1 MLFVN
6 IIWLCAYNKK
16 KCIKDITSIKSFSNL
31 ININLKINFVILDRR
46 KKGIVENANIR
57 NINQEYFL
65 VYSSKN
71 RSHQAD
77 YYFVINNI
85 KSDFILTLSDDDKII
100 YKSLILYLN
109 NLFKYKKE
117 KIILAVP
124 RRKDNNKNIYNNL
137 ELYKNYD
144 FWGYQLNRGPN
155 LAHYSAIS
163 TKSLRKCCAKF
174 IYYSPK
180 IWRHPMYDQAFI
192 WSVLNRGKDKIKTVN
207 FNFLIYDNLNWSN
220 RENVL
225 NSINKFNLKKETEEL
240 LVFKEIFSI
249 YSDNK
254 FDFQVLLWFIYLL
267 YRNLR
272 YYRSLSRSLNCLKNL
287 CKVLLNKFN

>member
-1 MLFVN
+1 
-6 IIWLCAYNKK
+6 
-16 KCIKDITSIKSFSNL
+16 
-31 ININLKINFVILDRR
+31 
-46 KKGIVENANIR
+46 
-57 NINQEYFL
+57 
-65 VYSSKN
+65 
-71 RSHQAD
+71 
-77 YYFVINNI
+77 
-85 KSDFILTLSDDDKII
+85 
-100 YKSLILYLN
+100 
-109 NLFKYKKE
+109 
-117 KIILAVP
+117 
-124 RRKDNNKNIYNNL
+124 
-137 ELYKNYD
+137 
-144 FWGYQLNRGPN
+144 
-155 LAHYSAIS
+155 
-163 TKSLRKCCAKF
+163 
-174 IYYSPK
+174 
-180 IWRHPMYDQAFI
+180 MYDQAFI